1 MSYREG
7 RLEVTSQVRS
17 VPLGQKRKR
26 GRPKGLGNCLLKSPP
41 NTKAPVPPS
50 APGSPSVPP
59 SAPGSP
65 SPTLS
70 GHSSTSTTED
80 FEDTG
85 IRKTTRKRKRKDNLN
100 ATSLV
105 STLASQSRSLEPGLG
120 VSKPPKKKARNEPA
134 RSEPARREPARTEPA
149 RSESTRNKPAM
160 RVEKPK
166 PLKCKKK
173 SGTCKHQ
180 IVFTDHYDSESWKVY
195 ADYVKSQK
203 STTLID
209 PTYNP

>member
-7 RLEVTSQVRS
+7 RLKVTSQVRS

-50 APGSPSVPP
+50 APGSPS
-59 SAPGSP
+59 
-65 SPTLS
+65 PTLA

-80 FEDTG
+80 FEETG

-105 STLASQSRSLEPGLG
+105 STLASQSRSLKPGLG
-120 VSKPPKKKARNEPA
+120 ASKPPKKKARNEPA
-134 RSEPARREPARTEPA
+134 RSEPARSEP
-149 RSESTRNKPAM
+149 TRNEPAM

-166 PLKCKKK
+166 PLKCKTK
-173 SGTCKHQ
+173 SETCKHQ
-180 IVFTDHYDSESWKVY
+180 IVFNDHYDSESWKVY